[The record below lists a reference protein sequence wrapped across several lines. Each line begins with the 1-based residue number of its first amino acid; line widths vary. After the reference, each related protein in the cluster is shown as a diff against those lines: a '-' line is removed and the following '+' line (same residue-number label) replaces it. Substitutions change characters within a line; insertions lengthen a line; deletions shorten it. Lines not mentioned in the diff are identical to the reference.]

1 MAEAI
6 KMLFGL
12 RTLLGPGN
20 HGGSR
25 SPWEGE
31 ILRGEGRPIVK
42 YVVVTLCGHLCKT
55 AEPIEMSFGAQGI
68 VLYGS
73 PDPPMGRGS
82 FGESGASCK
91 I

>member
-42 YVVVTLCGHLCKT
+42 YVVTLWSSVQNG
-55 AEPIEMSFGAQGI
+55 
-68 VLYGS
+68 
-73 PDPPMGRGS
+73 
-82 FGESGASCK
+82 
-91 I
+91 